1 VNKEEEFTKYMV
13 IPTLHQVGFTCIR
26 YVHGMDE
33 HGRDVV
39 FFDRD
44 RLGQESFHAAQ
55 VKFGDLRGTQKA
67 KIQRQIIPQLL
78 EGLRAPYSD
87 PETGRTHRVS
97 RMYLIISGD
106 MVGTARNQIYSLL
119 ESEPNIV
126 AVDRQTL
133 DLLSNRDGIITM
145 FGFTGKRNT
154 PGWSSGSVHALPR
167 LPLLTKGT
175 ALEIAVQIE
184 EFDYFSE
191 AFEIVHVTYHPNL
204 RHQEVT
210 LFVPGLTEELRECLS
225 EAVYN
230 SLHHFN
236 ALWWQDVEETLAL
249 KAAMR
254 KASKL
259 LQPRF
264 EGGDAPA

>member
-13 IPTLHQVGFTCIR
+13 IPTLHQVGFTRIR
-26 YVHGMDE
+26 YVHGVDE

-78 EGLRAPYSD
+78 EGLRAPYND

-133 DLLSNRDGIITM
+133 DLLSDRDGIVTR
-145 FGFTGKRNT
+145 FAFTGKRNQ
-154 PGWSSGSVHALPR
+154 PGRAFGSLRALPR

-175 ALEIAVQIE
+175 WLEILVVVK
-184 EFDYFSE
+184 EFDFFTE
-191 AFEIVHVTYHPNL
+191 LFEIDSVTYHPGL

-210 LFVPGLTEELRECLS
+210 LFVPGLTEEFGERLS
-225 EAVYN
+225 EALYE
-230 SLHHFN
+230 SLHKIN
-236 ALWWQDVEETLAL
+236 ALFWQNVEETLTWN
-249 KAAMR
+249 AAVR

-259 LQPRF
+259 L
-264 EGGDAPA
+264 